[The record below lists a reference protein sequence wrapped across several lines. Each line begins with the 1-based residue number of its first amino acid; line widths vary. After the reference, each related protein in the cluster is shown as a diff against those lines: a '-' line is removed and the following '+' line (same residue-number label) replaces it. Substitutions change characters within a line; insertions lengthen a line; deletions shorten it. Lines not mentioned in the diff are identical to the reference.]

1 MHPFR
6 IEALMNLLF
15 LMIWETNR
23 LDTRL
28 KNNFP
33 STFIKD
39 IGRKSLIELGLGG
52 LFLGM

>member
-1 MHPFR
+1 
-6 IEALMNLLF
+6 MNLLF